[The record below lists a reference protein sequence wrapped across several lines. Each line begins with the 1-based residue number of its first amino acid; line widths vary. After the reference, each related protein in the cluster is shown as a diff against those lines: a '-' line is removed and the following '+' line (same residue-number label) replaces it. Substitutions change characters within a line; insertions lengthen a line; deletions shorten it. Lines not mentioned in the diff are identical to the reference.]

1 MVFSTKAIVLRTV
14 PYGETS
20 VIVSCYTQ
28 AFGLQSYI
36 LNGVRTGRKTNSKG
50 NLFQPASILDMEV
63 YHNELKNLQR
73 IKEVKWHYL
82 YNQVFF
88 NVYKNAVALFITEL
102 LQKVVRQPESNAD
115 LYEFIEDAYITLD
128 KADDKIVANFPL
140 YFAIHLTSFFGSKI
154 QDNHTAP
161 TDLLDLREGTFTA
174 VPPVHA
180 LCTSARVASIIAHL
194 LKIMQPVELP
204 EMILNKLERRE
215 TLEALIQFYSLHIHD
230 FGAMRSLA
238 VLQEV
243 LA

>member
-1 MVFSTKAIVLRTV
+1 MHIC
-14 PYGETS
+14 P
-20 VIVSCYTQ
+20 
-28 AFGLQSYI
+28 
-36 LNGVRTGRKTNSKG
+36 
-50 NLFQPASILDMEV
+50 
-63 YHNELKNLQR
+63 
-73 IKEVKWHYL
+73 
-82 YNQVFF
+82 
-88 NVYKNAVALFITEL
+88 
-102 LQKVVRQPESNAD
+102 
-115 LYEFIEDAYITLD
+115 
-128 KADDKIVANFPL
+128 
-140 YFAIHLTSFFGSKI
+140 
-154 QDNHTAP
+154 
-161 TDLLDLREGTFTA
+161 GTFTA